1 MGKSENIFISKK
13 IEIFIYM
20 YSMNWFIITT
30 TTVNVTNSLPNCVK
44 LEKLETL
51 FCKGKTYE

>member
-1 MGKSENIFISKK
+1 MDKSENIFISKK
-13 IEIFIYM
+13 LEIFIYM
-20 YSMNWFIITT
+20 YYMNWFIITT
-30 TTVNVTNSLPNCVK
+30 TTVNVTNSLPNFVK